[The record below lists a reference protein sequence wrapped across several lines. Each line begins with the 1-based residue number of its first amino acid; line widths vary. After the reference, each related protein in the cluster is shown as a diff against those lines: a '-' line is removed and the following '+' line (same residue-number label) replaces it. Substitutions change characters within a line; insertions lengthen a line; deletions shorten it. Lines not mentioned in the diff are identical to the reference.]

1 MAFRGVVATV
11 VTEAC
16 DGSSVCG
23 DMHQK
28 IVSILV
34 SCVEPVWLCL
44 FFFEIQGQ
52 LQMKWR
58 TYVPVLFL
66 LGVCFQPV
74 LQVFRVRAIFSR
86 PNSEEHQVTGSK
98 PVSVSVLFRRLPS
111 FWGRPRETSEG

>member
-1 MAFRGVVATV
+1 MAFCGVVAIV
-11 VTEAC
+11 VAEAC

-44 FFFEIQGQ
+44 FFFFEIQGQ

-58 TYVPVLFL
+58 TYVPVLSL
-66 LGVCFQPV
+66 LGV
-74 LQVFRVRAIFSR
+74 FSTCAASPLCPR
-86 PNSEEHQVTGSK
+86 D
-98 PVSVSVLFRRLPS
+98 LFRTRIQGS
-111 FWGRPRETSEG
+111 QGHEFKARVG